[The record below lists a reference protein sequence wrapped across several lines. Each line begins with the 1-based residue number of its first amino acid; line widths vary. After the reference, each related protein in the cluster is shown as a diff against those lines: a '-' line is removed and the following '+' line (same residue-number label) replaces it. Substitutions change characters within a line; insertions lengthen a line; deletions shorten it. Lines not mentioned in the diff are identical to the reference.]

1 LNSLKKLINEL
12 QKDESISRFKIL
24 LRFVDQDKKMQND
37 YKNLLELQKKMVND
51 REKNRK
57 NLENSTKN
65 YELAKSNLTSNIVIS
80 EYLELLNDINSDL
93 QMIQNIIE
101 FELSRDFE

>member
-12 QKDESISRFKIL
+12 QKDESIIRFKIL
-24 LRFVDQDKKMQND
+24 LRFVDQDKNMQND

-51 REKNRK
+51 REKNKK
-57 NLENSTKN
+57 NLEISTKN
-65 YELAKSNLTSNIVIS
+65 YELAKTNLTSNIVIS
-80 EYLELLNDINSDL
+80 EYLELLEDINSDL
-93 QMIQNIIE
+93 QMIKNIIE

>member
-1 LNSLKKLINEL
+1 LDSLKKLINEL

>member
-1 LNSLKKLINEL
+1 MIN
-12 QKDESISRFKIL
+12 
-24 LRFVDQDKKMQND
+24 N
-37 YKNLLELQKKMVND
+37 NT
-51 REKNRK
+51 EKNRK

>member
-1 LNSLKKLINEL
+1 LNSLKKLLNEIK
-12 QKDESISRFKIL
+12 KDESIIRFKIL
-24 LRFVDQDKKMQND
+24 LRFVDQDKNMQKD

-51 REKNRK
+51 REKNSK
-57 NLENSTKN
+57 NLEYSTKK

-80 EYLELLNDINSDL
+80 EYLELLEDVNSDL

-101 FELSRDFE
+101 NEINRDFE

>member
-1 LNSLKKLINEL
+1 
-12 QKDESISRFKIL
+12 
-24 LRFVDQDKKMQND
+24 MQND
-37 YKNLLELQKKMVND
+37 YKKLLDLQKIMVND

-65 YELAKSNLTSNIVIS
+65 YEDAKSNLTSNIVIS
-80 EYLELLNDINSDL
+80 EYLDLLDDINSDL

-101 FELSRDFE
+101 FELGRDFE